1 MYTPLESGSD
11 LVAEEALGEQCDG
24 GVDSALGRVLLGK
37 ESTTFLLGK
46 ESTTFLLGK
55 ESTTFY

>member
-46 ESTTFLLGK
+46 ESTTF
-55 ESTTFY
+55 Y